1 MDHRYTLTLAAIEA
15 RLYTDEAD
23 SIFVRWPTAEK
34 ELPSGNHTPGGL
46 SETCLHFMEDIMTKT
61 GRPNHKWDN
70 YLYLH
75 FGGWDL
81 LMDYVKRDP
90 KRRGYLLRCEEKGY
104 SVSEDRQYFDEALV
118 SNGIVNG
125 TAAAIPSEAMRCIIE
140 ANIYLVRHFCGLYS
154 SATKDTLC
162 AEIRQF
168 LEKHRRWLEKH
179 LAKSREL
186 EESKAALRRL
196 TPEDIRALKKQARKM
211 IPERAAYYAPLI
223 GVTYG
228 RISIRCQ
235 KTRWGSCSAKGD
247 LSFNCLL
254 MLTPPGVVDSIVVHE
269 LCHRKVMNHSARFYA
284 EVLKVLPE
292 YRQHQKWLREH
303 GEMIL
308 AMADKA

>member
-1 MDHRYTLTLAAIEA
+1 MEYEIIRSRRKTLSAQITGN
-15 RLYTDEAD
+15 RLVVRAPLRTTD
-23 SIFVRWPTAEK
+23 
-34 ELPSGNHTPGGL
+34 G
-46 SETCLHFMEDIMTKT
+46 
-61 GRPNHKWDN
+61 
-70 YLYLH
+70 
-75 FGGWDL
+75 
-81 LMDYVKRDP
+81 
-90 KRRGYLLRCEEKGY
+90 
-104 SVSEDRQYFDEALV
+104 
-118 SNGIVNG
+118 
-125 TAAAIPSEAMRCIIE
+125 
-140 ANIYLVRHFCGLYS
+140 
-154 SATKDTLC
+154 
-162 AEIRQF
+162 EIRQF

-179 LAKSREL
+179 LAKAREM
-186 EESKAALRRL
+186 EESKANLRRL
-196 TPEDIRALKKQARKM
+196 TPEDIRTLKKQARKM

-269 LCHRKVMNHSARFYA
+269 LCHRKVMNHSARFYT
-284 EVLKVLPE
+284 EVLKVLPD

>member
-1 MDHRYTLTLAAIEA
+1 MEVEVIRSRRKTLSAQIREGRVTVRAPL
-15 RLYTDEAD
+15 RTTD
-23 SIFVRWPTAEK
+23 
-34 ELPSGNHTPGGL
+34 
-46 SETCLHFMEDIMTKT
+46 
-61 GRPNHKWDN
+61 
-70 YLYLH
+70 
-75 FGGWDL
+75 
-81 LMDYVKRDP
+81 
-90 KRRGYLLRCEEKGY
+90 
-104 SVSEDRQYFDEALV
+104 
-118 SNGIVNG
+118 
-125 TAAAIPSEAMRCIIE
+125 
-140 ANIYLVRHFCGLYS
+140 
-154 SATKDTLC
+154 

-186 EESKAALRRL
+186 EETKNNLRRL
-196 TPEDIRALKKQARKM
+196 TPEDIRVLKKQARKV

-228 RISIRCQ
+228 GISIRCQ
-235 KTRWGSCSAKGD
+235 KTRWGSCSSKGN

-292 YRQHQKWLREH
+292 YRQHQKWLREN

-308 AMADKA
+308 AMADKV

>member
-1 MDHRYTLTLAAIEA
+1 MEVEVIRSRRKTLSAQIREGRVVVRAPLRT
-15 RLYTDEAD
+15 TD
-23 SIFVRWPTAEK
+23 
-34 ELPSGNHTPGGL
+34 
-46 SETCLHFMEDIMTKT
+46 
-61 GRPNHKWDN
+61 
-70 YLYLH
+70 
-75 FGGWDL
+75 
-81 LMDYVKRDP
+81 
-90 KRRGYLLRCEEKGY
+90 
-104 SVSEDRQYFDEALV
+104 
-118 SNGIVNG
+118 
-125 TAAAIPSEAMRCIIE
+125 
-140 ANIYLVRHFCGLYS
+140 
-154 SATKDTLC
+154 

-179 LAKSREL
+179 LAKAREM
-186 EESKAALRRL
+186 EESKATLRRL
-196 TPEDIRALKKQARKM
+196 TPEDIRALKKQARKV

-292 YRQHQKWLREH
+292 YRQHQKWLREN

>member
-1 MDHRYTLTLAAIEA
+1 MEVEVIRSRRKTLSAQIREGRVVVRAPLRT
-15 RLYTDEAD
+15 TD
-23 SIFVRWPTAEK
+23 
-34 ELPSGNHTPGGL
+34 
-46 SETCLHFMEDIMTKT
+46 
-61 GRPNHKWDN
+61 
-70 YLYLH
+70 
-75 FGGWDL
+75 
-81 LMDYVKRDP
+81 
-90 KRRGYLLRCEEKGY
+90 
-104 SVSEDRQYFDEALV
+104 
-118 SNGIVNG
+118 
-125 TAAAIPSEAMRCIIE
+125 
-140 ANIYLVRHFCGLYS
+140 
-154 SATKDTLC
+154 

-179 LAKSREL
+179 LAKAREM
-186 EESKAALRRL
+186 EESKANLRRL
-196 TPEDIRALKKQARKM
+196 MPEDIRTLKKQARKM

-269 LCHRKVMNHSARFYA
+269 LCHRKVMNHSARFYT
-284 EVLKVLPE
+284 EVLKVLPD